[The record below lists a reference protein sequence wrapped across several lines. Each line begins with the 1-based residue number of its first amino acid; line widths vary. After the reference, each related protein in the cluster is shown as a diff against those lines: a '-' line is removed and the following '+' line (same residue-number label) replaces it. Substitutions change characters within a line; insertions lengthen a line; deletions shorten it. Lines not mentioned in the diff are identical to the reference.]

1 MRNMEEVLLL
11 DKMVPQNPI
20 ISKFKR
26 DPNITCWYICFSFL
40 GFAITFSN
48 IIYSPQIFLLY
59 FCQEITLFVHRINL
73 ERHKKETIRWEL
85 GFSTTISKITTS
97 APFPALL
104 HTHNRGPGPPN
115 ILLPVFKIP
124 IHPGFSGTT
133 LFQSSLFSLYIKP
146 LLNRIPLLHTLN
158 IFIKAKKKQDI
169 LHPISSFMFHLIS
182 LLCLTAK
189 PLQEFSALLSLF
201 CHLDTFQFCLVP

>member
-26 DPNITCWYICFSFL
+26 DPNITSWYICFSFL

-48 IIYSPQIFLLY
+48 IIYSPQIFLLH

-97 APFPALL
+97 TPFLALL
-104 HTHNRGPGPPN
+104 HTYNRGPGPPN
-115 ILLPVFKIP
+115 ILLPVLKIP

-133 LFQSSLFSLYIKP
+133 LFQSSLFSLYIQP
-146 LLNRIPLLHTLN
+146 LLDRIPLDTLN
-158 IFIKAKKKQDI
+158 IFIKAKKKQDS

-182 LLCLTAK
+182 LLYLTAK
-189 PLQEFSALLSLF
+189 PLQELSALLSLF
-201 CHLDTFQFCLVP
+201 SHLDTFQFCLAP